1 MGKSDMFAVRG
12 VTPEMRKMAKA
23 AAAWAGVT
31 LGAWLNMAIEK
42 IALAQEKGV
51 VELRFVKAPKT
62 AETVANK
69 DGVAVEGE
77 ANHAA
82 EFPPITVEN
91 VRTMREQLTGEK
103 TAPAPG
109 FEARGIDSLLP
120 PVTPTRRGKKKAVK
134 VCAHGTAAG
143 YNCWKCG
150 GLVRVE

>member
-1 MGKSDMFAVRG
+1 MNSMWNVRG
-12 VTPEMRKMAKA
+12 VGEEARRAAKVA
-23 AAAWAGVT
+23 AAAAGTTV
-31 LGAWLNMAIEK
+31 GAWIENAIAKQAGAEGKK
-42 IALAQEKGV
+42 I
-51 VELRFVKAPKT
+51 

-120 PVTPTRRGKKKAVK
+120 PVTPIRRWKKKAVK
-134 VCAHGTAAG
+134 VCAHGTMAG
-143 YNCWKCG
+143 NNCWQCG
-150 GLVRVE
+150 GKAAVQ